1 MTRAPRLLVAALAAI
16 ALTGALAACQPVPA
30 SQPQKVDYTIPG
42 MLAAAGA
49 DPDAPPPG
57 ANDWACKPSKAH
69 PRPVVLV
76 HGLMATKTTNW
87 HALSPVLKNAGYC
100 VYALSYG
107 QTTQSKPYFGGL
119 TKMEQSARELDA
131 FVAKVRKAA
140 KVSYVD
146 LVGHSEGTVM
156 PQYYL
161 KFLGG
166 AAEVKNY
173 VALTPLYDGTTMG
186 GLSTAV
192 QLAKAY
198 SPSPEA
204 AALGSTLVASGGCQ
218 SCEQFLQGS
227 DYLEKVNQGGPGARS
242 VRYTNVMT
250 RYDEL
255 VIPYTSGFM
264 DSPNATNIVLQDG
277 CEVDFSEHLQVAYNP
292 RVARIMLNALDPAH
306 KKPVPCT
313 PVAPGIGG

>member
-1 MTRAPRLLVAALAAI
+1 
-16 ALTGALAACQPVPA
+16 
-30 SQPQKVDYTIPG
+30 
-42 MLAAAGA
+42 MLAANSA
-49 DPDAPPPG
+49 DPEAPPPG
-57 ANDWACKPSKAH
+57 ANDWHCRPSKAH

-76 HGLMATKTTNW
+76 HGLMATMGTNW

-107 QTTQSKPYFGGL
+107 ETARSKPYFGGL
-119 TKMEQSARELDA
+119 TKMEESAKELDA
-131 FVAKVRKAA
+131 FVAKVRRATK
-140 KVSYVD
+140 SRYVD

-173 VALTPLYDGTTMG
+173 VALTPLYQGTTMG

-192 QLAKAY
+192 QLGKAY
-198 SPSPEA
+198 SPSPEVA
-204 AALGSTLVASGGCQ
+204 NQVSALVASGGCD
-218 SCEQFLQGS
+218 SCEEFLQGS
-227 DYLEKVNQGGPGARS
+227 DYLNKVNRGGPGARS

-255 VIPYTSGFM
+255 VIPYTSGRM

-277 CEVDFSEHLQVAYNP
+277 CEVDLSEHLTVAYNP

-306 KKPVPCT
+306 RKPVPCT
-313 PVAPGIGG
+313 PVAPVIGG

>member
-1 MTRAPRLLVAALAAI
+1 MTRASRLVVALAAV
-16 ALTGALAACQPVPA
+16 ALSGTLVACEPD
-30 SQPQKVDYTIPG
+30 SQREEVDYTIAG
-42 MLAAAGA
+42 MLIASNA
-49 DPDAPPPG
+49 DPDGDPPG
-57 ANDWACKPSKAH
+57 ANDWTCKPSKAH

-87 HALSPVLKNAGYC
+87 HALSPVLADAGYC
-100 VYALSYG
+100 VFALTYG
-107 QTTQSKPYFGGL
+107 QTPQSRPYFGGL
-119 TKMEQSARELDA
+119 TRMEQSAKELDA
-131 FVAKVRKAA
+131 FVAKVRRATRA
-140 KVSYVD
+140 RSVD

-166 AAEVKNY
+166 AAEVRNF
-173 VALTPLYDGTTMG
+173 VALAPLYDGTTLG
-186 GLSTAV
+186 GVSTAV

-198 SPSPEA
+198 SPSPEL

-227 DYLEKVNQGGPGARS
+227 EFLEKINQGGPGVAS

-255 VIPYTSGFM
+255 VIPYTSGRM
-264 DSPNATNIVLQDG
+264 DSANATDIVLQDG
-277 CEVDFSEHLQVAYNP
+277 CEVDLSDHLQVAYNP
-292 RVARIMLNALDPAH
+292 RVARIMLNALDPTH
-306 KKPVPCT
+306 RRPVPCT
-313 PVAPGIGG
+313 PVAPVLGG